1 MKLAVTLKRFAG
13 ITPMVTG
20 LMLATMIEAT
30 TVQAAPATS
39 PDSSP
44 GASSGSSRESAA
56 GDGTRIIGTEE
67 SPAVL
72 NVVPWQE
79 RELGGNPATGNR
91 QFRSVLDDALKPVDR
106 AELHRET
113 DYFNLLQKN
122 QQNNVKNK

>member
-1 MKLAVTLKRFAG
+1 MNAVTSLAG
-13 ITPMVTG
+13 AITLSVGLMVTT
-20 LMLATMIEAT
+20 LA
-30 TVQAAPATS
+30 
-39 PDSSP
+39 
-44 GASSGSSRESAA
+44 SAEDIS
-56 GDGTRIIGTEE
+56 DGTRIIGTED

-106 AELHRET
+106 GELQREN

-122 QQNNVKNK
+122 QPINNKNKQ